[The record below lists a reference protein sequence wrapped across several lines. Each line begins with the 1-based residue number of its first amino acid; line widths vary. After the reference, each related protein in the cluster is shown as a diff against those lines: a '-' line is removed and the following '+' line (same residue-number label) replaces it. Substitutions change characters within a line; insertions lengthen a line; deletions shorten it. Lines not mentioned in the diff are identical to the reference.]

1 MDSRL
6 SEGSKISKGEDGSD
20 SDQAEGWKEKERREK
35 MQAQNREVQELKDQ
49 LLDQVA
55 EIIDRQNR
63 TDPPKKM
70 ETFQIE
76 TASRTVLKQ
85 LT

>member
-49 LLDQVA
+49 LLD
-55 EIIDRQNR
+55 
-63 TDPPKKM
+63 
-70 ETFQIE
+70 
-76 TASRTVLKQ
+76 
-85 LT
+85 